1 MRQLQLI
8 FDPRLKQ
15 YGQVVSEHVLEEPD
29 PLIIPLSDY
38 LLLPLIH
45 DPRDLQERLPA
56 LHQPL
61 VGVLILVRF
70 APQVFLVEEERD
82 QELLLVQLS
91 FSIEVG
97 RDVFP
102 WVAGLDIT

>member
-8 FDPRLKQ
+8 FDLGLKH
-15 YGQVVSEHVLEEPD
+15 YGQVVAEDVLEEPD

-45 DPRDLQERLPA
+45 DPRDLKERLPA

-61 VGVLILVRF
+61 VGVRILVRL
-70 APQVFLVEEERD
+70 APQVFLVEEE
-82 QELLLVQLS
+82 
-91 FSIEVG
+91 
-97 RDVFP
+97 
-102 WVAGLDIT
+102 